1 MIRRD
6 ARLLGQLARHNGLYA
21 ALVSQGTPSAA
32 HYSTATSLSVP
43 RHRQALRC
51 SGSIV
56 LRRLAS
62 TSAPSSKAAEE
73 LRKASDDSDL
83 KEIDTS
89 RNPKPKNEDQEEI
102 DKRDAE
108 IVKSA
113 LGTDQE
119 DDVKKP
125 APGVVQGV
133 PAASEIKPDT
143 TTTAVDT
150 KPSSKEEKKLTLW
163 EKIKKEAA
171 HYRDGSKLLW
181 FEIKVSFKLALKM
194 AAGHELTRREWRQLK
209 RTVEDLV
216 RLIPFSAF
224 VIVPFAELL
233 LPVALKIFPNMLPS
247 TFEGAKAKEA
257 KSAKLATTRKGVST
271 FLRKTIQETGLP
283 LSATTKQ
290 RDEFVAFFRKVRAS
304 GDQPTR
310 DDVIKVCRIFKDDL
324 TLDNLSR
331 PQLVAMSRYMN
342 LSSFGTDGLLRY
354 VIRTR
359 MRQIKRDDKAI
370 AYEGVPSLS
379 VPELHHACQS
389 RGIRTQGVSPGH
401 LRDELK
407 QWLDLR
413 LKHRVPSTLLIL
425 SNAFAYNRSATR
437 PDQDS
442 HYEALVATLSS
453 LPDELYHEA
462 ELEVSSLE
470 GAATNKQRLDVLREQ
485 AELIEEEAEQ
495 ERNQGKP
502 SNVRDRED
510 LDKLDDPEEAAA
522 NAAAENAA
530 EQGAKQSSSSSTA
543 EKQGVPAS
551 APPAQRAPSP
561 PPRP

>member
-1 MIRRD
+1 MLRRD
-6 ARLLGQLARHNGLYA
+6 VRLLGRLTRQNGSLAA
-21 ALVSQGTPSAA
+21 ILVGASPMA
-32 HYSTATSLSVP
+32 V
-43 RHRQALRC
+43 RQARQGIALH
-51 SGSIV
+51 
-56 LRRLAS
+56 RLAH
-62 TSAPSSKAAEE
+62 TDTKAAAELKKAAED
-73 LRKASDDSDL
+73 ADL
-83 KEIDTS
+83 KDIDSS
-89 RNPKPKNEDQEEI
+89 RSPKPKSEDQEEI
-102 DKRDAE
+102 DRRDGE

-113 LGTDQE
+113 LGTDSP
-119 DDVKKP
+119 P
-125 APGVVQGV
+125 APADGVVGV
-133 PAASEIKPDT
+133 PAST
-143 TTTAVDT
+143 TTTTTTPAT
-150 KPSSKEEKKLTLW
+150 TAPKEEKKLTLW

-290 RDEFVAFFRKVRAS
+290 RDEFVKFFRKVRAS
-304 GDQPTR
+304 GEQPTKE
-310 DDVIKVCRIFKDDL
+310 DVIKVCRIFKDDL

-425 SNAFAYNRSATR
+425 SNAFAYNRSKGG
-437 PDQDS
+437 DQDS
-442 HYEALVATLSS
+442 HYDALVATLSS

-470 GAATNKQRLDVLREQ
+470 GAATNRQRLDVLREQ

-510 LDKLDDPEEAAA
+510 LDKLDDPEEAT
-522 NAAAENAA
+522 AAAAA
-530 EQGAKQSSSSSTA
+530 DNNTTA
-543 EKQGVPAS
+543 ASDHVKQGVPAS
-551 APPAQRAPSP
+551 ATPQERAPQQTVT
-561 PPRP
+561 PPRQP